1 LKSTYVLLNRWEALI
16 LVMDGKPFEDLPYIL
31 QRVNDDRVWMY
42 ADYVGQ
48 QFAPKVNGEFQIMYH
63 EKLYN
68 LTDDAIRACPRSSR
82 WVVITNG
89 DNLYANT
96 FFERCDVS
104 SALCPWKAMGD
115 GIDRSGPVAT
125 APVSR
130 F

>member
-1 LKSTYVLLNRWEALI
+1 MNRWEALI

-104 SALCPWKAMGD
+104 AARCPWKAIED
-115 GIDRSGPVAT
+115 GTDRSRPVAT
-125 APVSR
+125 DPVSR
-130 F
+130 FLTQFLL